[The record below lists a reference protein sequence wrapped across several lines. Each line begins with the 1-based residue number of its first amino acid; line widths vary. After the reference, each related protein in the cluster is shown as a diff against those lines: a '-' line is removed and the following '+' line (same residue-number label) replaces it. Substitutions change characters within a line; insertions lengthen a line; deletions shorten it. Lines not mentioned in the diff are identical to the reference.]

1 MLSLLTVLR
10 LSTAMPS
17 IPLQLPS
24 PVRGSDVN
32 LGQNPLPDLLQ
43 TPSGLAIL
51 EIQGTINMPLHDNA
65 VTGHPDDLSSPA
77 TAVGRLVFPDFRPH
91 DPTGSTA
98 WMKRVHLY
106 VGSHQRLTGGVTK
119 LSSPLAVIR
128 RKPENDASVPGTE
141 ELEIAEIIYYKV
153 LFSSRPEPASE

>member
-1 MLSLLTVLR
+1 
-10 LSTAMPS
+10 MPS
-17 IPLQLPS
+17 IPLKLPS
-24 PVRGSDVN
+24 PVWGSDVHP
-32 LGQNPLPDLLQ
+32 GQNPLPDLLQ

-51 EIQGTINMPLHDNA
+51 EIQGTINTPVPDNA
-65 VTGHPDDLSSPA
+65 VTGHAGDSSSPS
-77 TAVGRLVFPDFRPH
+77 TLVGRIVFPDFRPH

-128 RKPENDASVPGTE
+128 RKPESDASVAGTE

-153 LFSSRPEPASE
+153 LFSSRPEPVSE